1 MGQIPVR
8 GFRLPPHS
16 LISPSCRGADRVAL
30 AQPQVDDPEDTDLQ
44 EHEKVWNGKS
54 KFHCQQGTTSL
65 SKIQNNLCLQM
76 LIARAWL

>member
-54 KFHCQQGTTSL
+54 FFRVNSTANKVPQV
-65 SKIQNNLCLQM
+65 
-76 LIARAWL
+76 

>member
-16 LISPSCRGADRVAL
+16 LINPSCRGADRVEL

-54 KFHCQQGTTSL
+54 FF
-65 SKIQNNLCLQM
+65 
-76 LIARAWL
+76 